1 MSNLTDEASNRST
14 KQFGTTLSLP
24 VGGGRLPTDDLSE
37 ETYRAVFG
45 DGDHFEAI
53 RNALR

>member
-1 MSNLTDEASNRST
+1 MSNSTDGASNRST
-14 KQFGTTLSLP
+14 KQSGSMLSLP

-45 DGDHFEAI
+45 DADHFEAI